1 MNRRFIPPA
10 FLLIMLSVLLT
21 YFVGSGKVVRG
32 QSMVSGPDRVVGAAE
47 VYYFRD
53 RNKTRSQVRIDLL
66 GSPEDAK
73 VNRDTVSMEV
83 IFEVEGQK
91 VTKPR
96 VAKIA
101 LIVHSAAK
109 SKYTKDHNL
118 HIYTDGMEGMSG
130 SEWRTQLIASHS
142 LSGGGLEEI
151 FLSPPLEYR
160 RIVTMAN
167 AREVI
172 VSLGES
178 RFILKKSQLQA
189 LKDLNQTIEE

>member
-1 MNRRFIPPA
+1 MNRRPITA
-10 FLLIMLSVLLT
+10 TFLLVLLSVVLT
-21 YFVGSGKVVRG
+21 SRVGSGEVVRG
-32 QSMVSGPDRVVGAAE
+32 QSLVSGPDRTVGAAE
-47 VYYFRD
+47 VYYFKD
-53 RNKTRSQVRIDLL
+53 RNKTRSQVRIYLL
-66 GSPEDAK
+66 GSAEDTRANK
-73 VNRDTVSMEV
+73 DTVSMDV

-101 LIVHSAAK
+101 LIVRSVAK
-109 SKYTKDHNL
+109 SKYTKNHNL
-118 HIYTDGMEGMSG
+118 HIYTDGIEGMNG
-130 SEWRTQLIASHS
+130 SEWRTQLITSAP
-142 LSGGGLEEI
+142 LAGGGLEEV

-178 RFILKKSQLQA
+178 EFRLKKSDLHA
-189 LKDLNQTIEE
+189 LRDLNQTIEE